1 MLNNMTDTT
10 EIGTQR
16 INELAT
22 TNSPSNNDNMIIDT
36 DSGTRIINYNDLANA
51 ILNRLTTKPYTFGE
65 TTQTIVGAIT
75 SMNSQVSSISSKVG
89 KASDGNIAN
98 CASVTMGSSVS
109 MTAPEGRNQFLVLVD
124 GYVFTVWF
132 PDDDN
137 TRINVGSYKNE
148 MKSALGTSPQTL
160 DGVTFTRSG
169 RTLTV
174 SATNISATIFA

>member
-1 MLNNMTDTT
+1 MADTT
-10 EIGTQR
+10 GISTQK

-22 TNSPSNNDNMIIDT
+22 TNSPSNSDNMIIDT
-36 DSGTRIINYNDLANA
+36 DSGTRIINYNDLANT
-51 ILNRLTTKPYTFGE
+51 ILNRLTTKPYTIGE

-75 SMNSQVSSISSKVG
+75 SMVSQVSSISSKIG
-89 KASDGNIAN
+89 KTSDGNIAN
-98 CASVTMGSSVS
+98 CASVTMSNSVS

-137 TRINVGSYKNE
+137 TRINIGSYKNE
-148 MKSALGTSPQTL
+148 MKSALGPSPQTIE
-160 DGVTFTRSG
+160 GVTFTRSG

-174 SATNISATIFA
+174 SAPNVAATIFA